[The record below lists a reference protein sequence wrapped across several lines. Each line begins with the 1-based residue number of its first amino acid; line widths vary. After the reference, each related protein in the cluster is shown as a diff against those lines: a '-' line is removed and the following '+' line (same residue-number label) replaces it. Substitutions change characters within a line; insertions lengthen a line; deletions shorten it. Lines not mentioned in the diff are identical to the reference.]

1 MSTSINNAA
10 IQPAEVKPDP
20 NAVLLEALSRD
31 GIFDTGFKNLL
42 RYHGCSPSDLATLSD
57 ERKLQLA
64 RAINH
69 TIVMPKF

>member
-10 IQPAEVKPDP
+10 IQPAEVKSDP
-20 NAVLLEALSRD
+20 SAVLLEALSRD
-31 GIFDTGFKNLL
+31 GIFDAGFKNLL
-42 RYHGCSPSDLATLSD
+42 LYHGCSPFDLATLSD

-64 RAINH
+64 RTINN